1 MNFENLPEWATWVL
15 LPAWVVLLFFQ
26 NIFFTWSSRSRNSG
40 DVRWHR
46 KAAYCSNSVW
56 FFSQSLMLAQFID
69 ALAKAEFWRLL
80 LLGTIYT
87 LATTEGSVTGMK
99 KLLRRETGKQRV
111 GACE

>member
-1 MNFENLPEWATWVL
+1 MNFESLPDWMGWAL

-26 NIFFTWSSRSRNSG
+26 SMAFAWSSRSRNSG

-56 FFSQSLMLAQFID
+56 FFSQSLMLTQFIS
-69 ALAKAEFWRLL
+69 ALAKAEWWRLI

-99 KLLRRETGKQRV
+99 KLLRREKGSQRV
-111 GACE
+111 GACQ

>member
-1 MNFENLPEWATWVL
+1 MNFENLPEWTTWAL

-40 DVRWHR
+40 DVHWHR
-46 KAAYCSNSVW
+46 KAAYCSNSIW
-56 FFSQSLMLAQFID
+56 FCSKTLMLTQILWT
-69 ALAKAEFWRLL
+69 LARAEWWRLI

-99 KLLRRETGKQRV
+99 KLLRREKGSQRV
-111 GACE
+111 GACQ